1 MILIQSPTPHT
12 LIDGIDV
19 QSLLNAYAKFEE
31 FRQDLSTEKDR
42 TATIQAFEFCFELS
56 WKTMK
61 RLLNKRSV
69 PATSP
74 REIIRAA
81 GAEGFIKDDAQ
92 PSHKASASSRHINNS
107 FTGSARHSSKSD
119 GWFEFLAQRNYA
131 AHCYDEE
138 LAENV
143 VEILPLFSAEIK
155 QFLITI
161 GALHD
166 PA

>member
-1 MILIQSPTPHT
+1 MTINQSPNAQT

-19 QSLLNAYAKFEE
+19 QSLINAYAKFEE
-31 FRQDLSTEKDR
+31 FRKDLSTEKDR

-61 RLLNKRSV
+61 RLLQKRSV
-69 PATSP
+69 LVTSP

-81 GAEGFIKDDAQ
+81 AVEGWCPAA
-92 PSHKASASSRHINNS
+92 ASRLWRAAFARSKNS
-107 FTGSARHSSKSD
+107 FAGMPAEALRE

-161 GALHD
+161 GAIHD
-166 PA
+166 SA

>member
-1 MILIQSPTPHT
+1 MTLIQSPTPHT

-69 PATSP
+69 IATSP

-81 GAEGFIKDDAQ
+81 GAEGFIKD
-92 PSHKASASSRHINNS
+92 PEV
-107 FTGSARHSSKSD
+107 
-119 GWFEFLAQRNYA
+119 WFEFLAQRNYA

>member
-1 MILIQSPTPHT
+1 MTIHQSSDTHI

-19 QSLLNAYAKFEE
+19 QSLINAYAKFEE

-42 TATIQAFEFCFELS
+42 TATIQAFEFCFELA

-69 PATSP
+69 IATSP

-81 GAEGFIKDDAQ
+81 GVEGFIKD
-92 PSHKASASSRHINNS
+92 PEV
-107 FTGSARHSSKSD
+107 
-119 GWFEFLAQRNYA
+119 WFEFLAQRNYA

-143 VEILPLFSAEIK
+143 IEVLPLFSAEIK

-166 PA
+166 SA